1 LDFISIASAVTLT
14 EWSDSTFRRRIA
26 DGVLKRSVESGGG
39 GRVMVD
45 FASIRPHSCIP
56 LEEEDIELLSQA
68 DTGQA
73 EAQNDLALLFLQNDK
88 PRSAIF
94 WLELAVKQ
102 DYADAMHWLG
112 RCYIDGNGVV
122 KDENMG
128 LMWIAKSAAAGHK
141 ISQAYMQAMRDSFV
155 GQA

>member
-1 LDFISIASAVTLT
+1 MDFISIASAVTLT

-26 DGVLKRSVESGGG
+26 DGVLQRLVESGGG
-39 GRVMVD
+39 GRIMVD
-45 FASIRPHSCIP
+45 FDSIRPHICIS
-56 LEEEDIELLSQA
+56 LEEEDIELLSRA
-68 DTGQA
+68 DAGQA

-88 PRSAIF
+88 PRSAIY
-94 WLELAVKQ
+94 WLELAAKQ

-128 LMWIAKSAAAGHK
+128 IMWIAKSAAAGHK
-141 ISQAYMQAMRDSFV
+141 ISQALMQTMRDRFI
-155 GQA
+155 GQN